1 MGGEERDLQELF
13 DAVDSSTQG
22 DITLEQFE
30 LQYQRWAQRAA
41 VDREET
47 EAETAAER
55 QTLRQKET
63 EGQRATARQADTHP
77 AGERSRIDHGE
88 RSRSDHGEPCY
99 ESSATADVAADPSDS
114 PIVAGTKRPLA
125 LPADKRRRQVFV
137 AQLSEAAASGS
148 NSPSCKHLRVSVG
161 ACTVEC
167 GGPAS
172 RKERY
177 TLDQLV
183 AGGLSAT
190 QLHAEFISAQT
201 IALIKGEDGH
211 VVFHGT
217 YGHPTPPMLLCPGGM
232 VQMAGEQLFSAL
244 RRHGSQAGI
253 RVSYI
258 ELHGERA
265 SDLLAGTAMERA
277 NGKVEQGS
285 VSSRRRSTERDSG
298 MWWPATAATHTCV
311 DEHSLAALLRRG
323 DSQRTTEA
331 TESTNRAK
339 GTTIA
344 HAAVRLSIEGKGR
357 ASLTFYQLVPSAPHD
372 ELTRLKLSSARATDL
387 PGEERR
393 NAVRA
398 QCAVQHRQ
406 GWLALRRLLKRLSA
420 ADATES
426 SRPVL
431 PFRDSKLT
439 LLLGPCLR
447 PTLRSRFVVLG
458 CCGTDLQAARKTLQ
472 LCCAWREAVY
482 GARDYMD
489 AKSPERKPNLEVA
502 RSISSTERTETR
514 VQAQQVFEKL
524 TDYRLFTG
532 HHKHRFDKE
541 GRGKGLAGRDSTGKG
556 AGHSAVPYRGG
567 NVHEIAQIMRPEFHS
582 PTRRTRVISHGMS
595 EEEAQEKCRTT
606 TPVKARGPDAERNL
620 ERIEGRS
627 PRREGSPHK
636 GRAASVGSDSSRG
649 AVFDH
654 LTDPRLYTGHHKHRF
669 DKEGRGKGLAGRD
682 STAKGAGHSAVPYR
696 GGNVHEIAQI
706 MRPEFHSPTR
716 RTRVISNDVALTG
729 SKRMDGYSPTQR
741 TLSRQRGSR
750 RVDLASVHARYRN
763 MLEPESKPEREPE
776 TNTDTQNRSAKV
788 PTGIAL
794 EVADDNAEMAVAAP
808 QECSDEEAWRL
819 RMDAVIA
826 STKAAQ
832 LERRAGFNEAD
843 SPPPPDLETPGH
855 SVLLD
860 RSESKHAQA
869 ATHEVVEHAADSNI
883 GNDPEIDAELW
894 CRAVTTALA
903 FRGLKLGVDA
913 SRRERQETESSQRL
927 SEQRAAAAAEA
938 RAVQV
943 EAHRALVVGELKEAE
958 VARDQA
964 FRRLSEETDTK
975 SQQLLQHEQK
985 MVALQRD
992 LEEARSEIQHV
1003 ASQRESSTDEYSAE
1017 LSTARSR
1024 LSTSESLV
1032 QQLTAQLEQMKS
1044 EVSEQQ
1050 ALLKESG
1057 ERLQEEQVFRDE
1069 AAIQL
1074 QLAQHE
1080 RASLEE
1086 ETKRLASEL
1095 EQLRQDWFASWE
1107 AEQQL
1112 SSSATSASLAEK
1124 EHTHAR
1130 EKCNSGDDDSSQDAS
1145 SSLGGESAEDSYL
1158 RYLEVESQVP
1168 ERRDEVDLSWW
1179 QPTAAEEKKRQ
1190 GRREGNTAPVE
1201 RLKEEWGKAQSAQQ
1215 ELREMQK
1222 KVDTRRARLRDQL
1235 ARHGIKAAGDLG
1247 S

>member
-339 GTTIA
+339 GTSVA

-357 ASLTFYQLVPSAPHD
+357 ASLTFYELVPSAPHD

-541 GRGKGLAGRDSTGKG
+541 GRGKGLAGRDST
-556 AGHSAVPYRGG
+556 
-567 NVHEIAQIMRPEFHS
+567 
-582 PTRRTRVISHGMS
+582 
-595 EEEAQEKCRTT
+595 
-606 TPVKARGPDAERNL
+606 
-620 ERIEGRS
+620 
-627 PRREGSPHK
+627 
-636 GRAASVGSDSSRG
+636 
-649 AVFDH
+649 
-654 LTDPRLYTGHHKHRF
+654 
-669 DKEGRGKGLAGRD
+669 
-682 STAKGAGHSAVPYR
+682 AKGAGHSAAPYR

-938 RAVQV
+938 CAVQV